1 MAACGANR
9 WGVAPKRFARLVA
22 HQGAGDGATCLFFR
36 QDQPQAPRR
45 QGSGAHRGSQFI
57 HMQVRV
63 RLLTC

>member
-1 MAACGANR
+1 MAANGANGR
-9 WGVAPKRFARLVA
+9 GMAPKRFTRLVA
-22 HQGAGDGATCLFFR
+22 HQGAGDGATCLFFG